1 MQWGVQ
7 DGSSSTLLHQLKVMA
22 GADQYASD
30 AKKVFRL
37 YTLVYVFAVGSR
49 SVCCDLSLPCL

>member
-7 DGSSSTLLHQLKVMA
+7 DGSSSTLLHQLKVMV

-30 AKKVFRL
+30 AKMAFRL
-37 YTLVYVFAVGSR
+37 YTLVYVFAVGPR
-49 SVCCDLSLPCL
+49 SVCCDLSLSCL